1 MFFRSLLMDGA
12 RGLDMLNPSDISEYG
27 IDWEKHHDPA
37 VMNQL
42 LDREE
47 SEWDDVNPF
56 MVHPNQGP
64 QKRPHVPCDPPE
76 EPLFPWE
83 IQELDMR
90 LAGLVDITSQ
100 NMQVRRLLWKKA
112 FQICGEI
119 LGRRQGT
126 F

>member
-1 MFFRSLLMDGA
+1 
-12 RGLDMLNPSDISEYG
+12 
-27 IDWEKHHDPA
+27 
-37 VMNQL
+37 MNHL
-42 LDREE
+42 LDCEE

-64 QKRPHVPCDPPE
+64 QKRPHVPCDPPD